1 MWLYKI
7 MPLIYS
13 NVCFMDKGSFVT
25 YIQIVHLVHTHTH
38 TQHRGEEG
46 ERKRKHVQH
55 LSSCYLAICSTPLLK
70 HHRIQERERE
80 RDR

>member
-1 MWLYKI
+1 

-38 TQHRGEEG
+38 THNTE
-46 ERKRKHVQH
+46 KREK
-55 LSSCYLAICSTPLLK
+55 
-70 HHRIQERERE
+70 ERESMYSTE
-80 RDR
+80 VVVT